1 MSKHGEI
8 QKRPIIFSVA
18 IALMVSI
25 GALATSGFM
34 FAQTLELRAQLD
46 SASGSSGLC
55 APAGQDGAD
64 GADGACGPQG
74 ATGPCGPEGPPG
86 DAGLSGRDG
95 ATGVTGRDGE
105 KGETGATGATGPTG
119 PPGEKG
125 GTGATGATGP
135 TGPTGDTGR
144 AGVDGITTLGHHGSF
159 WDTTNQ
165 TNTVSVIRPM
175 RLNNSDATNCGVY
188 VDSGSKIYVTRSG
201 VYNLQFS
208 AQIKTISNQ
217 TNAIDIWLAKNGIA
231 VEATN
236 TQFFAPDRK
245 GIYIASWNFLVPLEA
260 GEYVELM
267 WYSADTGVFL
277 SSLAEQV
284 ELGIPSV
291 PSLIVTLTQV
301 G

>member
-1 MSKHGEI
+1 MLAGVI
-8 QKRPIIFSVA
+8 TAV
-18 IALMVSI
+18 LVSI
-25 GALATSGFM
+25 GALATSGFI
-34 FAQTLELRAQLD
+34 FAQTLELRAQLT
-46 SASGSSGLC
+46 SVGSSSNVCG
-55 APAGQDGAD
+55 PAGQDGIDGIDGAD
-64 GADGACGPQG
+64 GADGDCGPQG
-74 ATGPCGPEGPPG
+74 ATGPCGPEGPQG
-86 DAGLSGRDG
+86 E
-95 ATGVTGRDGE
+95 TGVTGRDGQTGATGPAGPPGE
-105 KGETGATGATGPTG
+105 KGDTGATGATGPTG

-125 GTGATGATGP
+125 ETGATGAV
-135 TGPTGDTGR
+135 GPTGDTGR

-165 TNTVSVIRPM
+165 TNTVSVVRPM
-175 RLNNSDATNCGVY
+175 RVNTADPTNCGVY

-217 TNAIDIWLAKNGIA
+217 TNAIDIWLAKNGLA
-231 VEATN
+231 VEASN

-245 GIYIASWNFLVPLEA
+245 GIYIAAWNFLVPLEA

-277 SSLAEQV
+277 SSVPEQIG
-284 ELGIPSV
+284 LGIPSV